1 MSTPWYWKIF
11 TGVLNA
17 GCLSLVFLF
26 LMFSSCARDVL
37 IRKHKIDSEFDRII
51 RGINRNSEFLSTLK
65 NKRLGLSGYFYV
77 IDYEGRI
84 IYHPKEALIGMNF
97 RDNPFVKK
105 LLKRKSG
112 CIEQHIEG
120 RSRVIVFRVIDAYRI
135 LCLSIASFEID
146 LHNIECEDFY

>member
-1 MSTPWYWKIF
+1 MNAPWYWKIF
-11 TGVLNA
+11 TGVLSV
-17 GCLSLVFLF
+17 GYLSLVSLF
-26 LMFSSCARDVL
+26 LMFSSCARDAL
-37 IRKHKIDSEFDRII
+37 IRKNKVDSEFDRII
-51 RGINRNSEFLSTLK
+51 RDIHRNSKYLSTLK

-97 RDNPFVKK
+97 KDNPFVRR
-105 LLKRKSG
+105 LLKKQSG

-120 RSRVIVFRVIDAYRI
+120 RNRVIVFRVIDAYRI

-146 LHNIECEDFY
+146 LHNIECEDFD